1 MTGRDDTIPV
11 RLLEENGLLF
21 ADPVFGKSNLI
32 YTLIDADGFVQVPLN
47 SNGLKAGTPVEVYP
61 F

>member
-1 MTGRDDTIPV
+1 V
-11 RLLEENGLLF
+11 RLLEENGSLF

-32 YTLIDADGFVQVPLN
+32 YTLVDADGLVNVPLN
-47 SNGLKAGTPVEVYP
+47 SNGLKAGTVVEVYP